1 MGAKPYPLC
10 STEKQGFRMSG
21 QLTTPK
27 RASMENKDEVKLTG
41 RERRRTEK
49 EESRRVG
56 CDRAS

>member
-1 MGAKPYPLC
+1 
-10 STEKQGFRMSG
+10 MSE